1 MIINVNQKYVENA
14 LKLFEQSKTKLET
27 RENSWY
33 LCHNYFS
40 GILGKYDNLA
50 DKEKDFA
57 CLQLGFY
64 LASWGMFRNSFI
76 SQYDYKFYD
85 KVLKVVL
92 NDKYSLLWNVDI
104 ETLKT
109 DKEKFKS
116 NLVEISQELNK
127 TLNEYRVF
135 YNTKSILGRKDK
147 DESQI
152 SQTLITKILLGVLAC
167 CPAYDTYFIKAV
179 KFSDR
184 DFYNDKKFD
193 ILINTLLDNKIFAE
207 LSKKYN
213 LPIMKVVDIAYFQIG
228 LEKEFKTLYEEYI
241 VNKKQPTDKVWA
253 RIRKALKDFYQ
264 STNINQKE
272 TINVAFDCDKK
283 LVDEFINA
291 NKKKLGF

>member
-1 MIINVNQKYVENA
+1 MEINVNQKYIENA
-14 LKLFEQSKTKLET
+14 LRLYEQSKTKLET
-27 RENSWY
+27 RENSWC

-40 GILGKYDNLA
+40 GILGKYDNLEE
-50 DKEKDFA
+50 KEKDFA

-76 SQYDYKFYD
+76 LQYDYKFYD

-104 ETLKT
+104 NTLKN
-109 DKEKFKS
+109 DRENFKS
-116 NLVEISQELNK
+116 KLVEISQELNK
-127 TLNEYRVF
+127 TLSENRVF

-147 DESQI
+147 NESEI
-152 SQTLITKILLGVLAC
+152 SQTLITKILLGVLGC
-167 CPAYDTYFIKAV
+167 CPAYDSYFKQAIK
-179 KFSDR
+179 SGDR
-184 DFYNDKKFD
+184 DFYNEKKFD
-193 ILINTLLDNKIFAE
+193 ILINTLLDNKVFAD

-228 LEKEFKTLYEEYI
+228 LEQEFKTLYEEYI

-253 RIRKALKDFYQ
+253 SIRKALKDFYQ

-283 LVDEFINA
+283 LVDEFINT
-291 NKKKLGF
+291 NKSKLR